1 MSDNSGPNSTSK
13 HNQMSFLEHLEVL
26 RWIIMRL
33 VIVLFA
39 IACVVY
45 VFREFVFHD
54 IVMASK
60 DIDFWTYKKF
70 CQISHYFN
78 NLWPSFIEKD
88 VMCFD
93 AINPKFLPGKVAGN
107 FITAMI
113 VSLIGAIIIG
123 FPYIIWELWRFLK
136 PALYP
141 KEKKSARGLVF
152 FSSLLFMCGVLF
164 GYYIINPLSVHFL
177 IDFDLGFPTESLY
190 PMTSFMAIVAST
202 TLAAGFMFELPVLV
216 FFLSKAGI
224 VTPEGMRKYRKHSF
238 VATLVLAAI
247 INPPD
252 VISQIIVA
260 IPIVILYELSIF
272 ISRRVNKKRAI

>member
-1 MSDNSGPNSTSK
+1 MADSSGPNSGNK

-26 RWIIMRL
+26 RWIFMRL
-33 VIVLFA
+33 VIVLFV

-45 VFREFVFHD
+45 VFREFVFHE
-54 IVMASK
+54 IVMSSK
-60 DIDFWTYKKF
+60 DMDFWTYEKF
-70 CQISHYFN
+70 CQISHYFHD
-78 NLWPSFIEKD
+78 LWPSFIEED

-93 AINPKFLPGKVAGN
+93 AINPKFLPGKVTGN
-107 FITAMI
+107 FMTAMI

-123 FPYIIWELWRFLK
+123 FPYIIWEFWRFLK

-164 GYYIINPLSVHFL
+164 GYFIINPLSVHFL

-202 TLAAGFMFELPVLV
+202 TLAAGIMFELPVLV

-247 INPPD
+247 ITPPD